1 MIGIAGRVRL
11 AGIDRERGRTMKA
24 PQNFSRIID
33 RKRYDVATA
42 TLIAHDA
49 YWDGHN
55 FERHGR
61 NCFLYRT
68 PRGGYFAVNL
78 TQWQGERDTLTPLSQ
93 DEAIQLYE
101 NLNDADALPFEQAF
115 PGVKVADA

>member
-1 MIGIAGRVRL
+1 MKP
-11 AGIDRERGRTMKA
+11 DKTMK
-24 PQNFSRIID
+24 RIVD
-33 RKRYDVATA
+33 GKRYDVSKA

-68 PRGGYFAVNL
+68 PRGKFFTLNM
-78 TQWQGERDTLTPLSQ
+78 TQWQGERDTLTPVSES
-93 DEAIQLYE
+93 DAVDLYE
-101 NLNDADALPFEQAF
+101 NSLPEHEVEYESAF
-115 PGVKVADA
+115 PGVTVEEA